1 MGHCGPDAAI
11 IKRLAAMYDSFGP
24 VDSEV
29 GFDEYAPS
37 SSSSRNGRRMTE
49 TAPSGDGSFRTES
62 LATRRRNATL
72 YVAVTTVAF
81 CVMGLLLL
89 VASGGRHRP
98 PASSVS
104 STTNLALALK
114 YKSTADIGYENAI
127 VGTPTVA
134 PTYSIAEIQVVQR
147 IDYVTYAQ
155 AVADDF
161 FKAAFIRGVISGGK
175 IRQSELEYVGVAD
188 TIYGDAVEV
197 TYNVRK
203 SNMPMTE
210 LEATV
215 RSSDITSAV
224 KSYLVAA
231 GFKDADTLQSA
242 KTVNFSPSQM
252 PTMHPTVAYAA
263 IQATQ
268 RIDGITLNDVNGN
281 VKFLTAIATGIADAT
296 ETDKEDVGFVGIED
310 CADGL
315 GINVEFTVRRHNTSA
330 AVLINSVQ
338 SVDAQITVTS
348 SLNDFGFTAA
358 QLQEA
363 AIVVDLSPSMKP
375 TIMPSMMPTQKPTLE
390 PTALNTPS
398 AAPSQKVLTAT
409 VVQAIQGVSVAD
421 TISDS
426 FVTTIQ
432 STVAKLLNVAAA
444 NVVFNGVTPTAD
456 KAGVNVEYKVTA
468 SWTNR
473 GYIQDTLA
481 SEENMAAFTAA
492 LQGAGFTAANV
503 AQPTT
508 TDVSPTFA
516 PSYRPGTPTPAPTKS
531 VGCDSYTV
539 VQFLQRFDGVNA
551 AQAGTADFQKQVA
564 KGVAAG
570 TGLSETSVVV
580 VSTKASRYGEA
591 VDFVYQV
598 MGPVDTT
605 ADALTN
611 LVKGAAVT
619 DTVLE
624 NLRNAAGFPTVTAS
638 ADAIPT
644 SLC

>member
-1 MGHCGPDAAI
+1 MTS
-11 IKRLAAMYDSFGP
+11 YDSFGP
-24 VDSEV
+24 TVED
-29 GFDEYAPS
+29 GFEQYAPS
-37 SSSSRNGRRMTE
+37 SSSSHGRRSTE
-49 TAPSGDGSFRTES
+49 TAPSGTEPLLGQHAATYRS
-62 LATRRRNATL
+62 NASTATRRRTTTL

-81 CVMGLLLL
+81 CVVGLLLML
-89 VASGGRHRP
+89 VSSGDRHRP
-98 PASSVS
+98 PAASSGLS
-104 STTNLALALK
+104 TTTTNLALALK

-127 VGTPTVA
+127 VGTPTMT
-134 PTYSIAEIQVVQR
+134 PTYSIVEVQVVQR

-155 AVADDF
+155 ATADDF

-197 TYNVRK
+197 TFNVRK
-203 SNMPMTE
+203 SNMPLAE

-215 RSSDITSAV
+215 KSSDISSAV

-231 GFKDADTLQSA
+231 GFKDADMLQSA
-242 KTVNFSPSQM
+242 KTMNFSPTQA
-252 PTMHPTVAYAA
+252 PTMHPTVAFAA

-281 VKFLTAIATGIADAT
+281 VKFLTSIASGIADAT

-315 GINVEFTVRRHNTSA
+315 GVNVEFTVRRHNTSA
-330 AVLINSVQ
+330 GVLMKSLQ
-338 SVDAQITVTS
+338 SVEAQIAVTS
-348 SLNDFGFTAA
+348 ALNDFGFTSA
-358 QLQEA
+358 QLQES
-363 AIVVDLSPSMKP
+363 AIVVDLSPSQKP
-375 TIMPSMMPTQKPTLE
+375 TIMPSMMPTMKPTLE

-409 VVQAIQGVSVAD
+409 VVQAIQGVSVSD
-421 TISDS
+421 TISES

-432 STVAKLLNVAAA
+432 STVAKLLNVATS
-444 NVVFNGVTPTAD
+444 NVVFNGVSPTAD
-456 KAGVNVEYKVTA
+456 KSGVNVEYKVTA

-473 GYIQDTLA
+473 GYIQDQLA
-481 SEENMAAFTAA
+481 KEENMGAFTAA
-492 LQGAGFTAANV
+492 LQEAGFTSATV
-503 AQPTT
+503 SEPET
-508 TDVSPTFA
+508 TDVSP
-516 PSYRPGTPTPAPTKS
+516 APTKN
-531 VGCDSYTV
+531 VGCDEHTV

-551 AQAGTADFQKQVA
+551 AQAATADFQKQVA

-570 TGLSETSVVV
+570 TGLPETSVVV

-598 MGPVDTT
+598 LGPLDTT
-605 ADALTN
+605 PDALTN

-624 NLRNAAGFPTVTAS
+624 NLRTAAGFPTAAAS